1 MQKLTEL
8 QKRLCTLLQQGIPVC
23 EKPFNKIANDLGV
36 STEQV
41 LNDIRQLKASG
52 FIRRFRAI
60 INHRTLGKASTLA
73 AAHVPEEKLLDVT
86 EAVNALSG
94 VSHNYLRDHYYNLW
108 FTLQAQT
115 IEEIENI
122 LSDLHKRFGIVFH
135 SLPVLRTFKLSVQFN
150 VTGKGHTSNKMTS
163 EKPKSTKVMLSENE
177 KYILSNLQKEIEI
190 TEKPFSFL
198 ANDKLPIED
207 VFEIIQQLFTK
218 GVIRRVAAV
227 IDYMKLGF
235 KANVLFACQVPL
247 EKIVEAGEKLANM
260 EIVSHCYERKTFDG
274 WPYNLFGMLHARSM
288 EEIINEVN
296 EFIKKEGI
304 TSFQLLSTV
313 SELKKEPVYHKYK

>member
-1 MQKLTEL
+1 MSLSEL
-8 QKRLCTLLQQGIPVC
+8 QTRLCTLLQQGIPVC
-23 EKPFNKIANDLGV
+23 ERPFAKIANDLGV

-41 LNDIRQLKASG
+41 INDVRQLKDSG
-52 FIRRFRAI
+52 LIRRFRAI

-73 AAHVPEEKLLDVT
+73 AAHVPEDKLHDVT

-94 VSHNYLRDHYYNLW
+94 VSHNYLRNHYYNLW

-115 IEEIENI
+115 AEEIENI
-122 LSDLHKRFGIVFH
+122 LSDLQKRFWIVFH

-150 VTGKGHTSNKMTS
+150 VTSKGHVSNKTTS
-163 EKPKSTKVMLSENE
+163 AKPESTKVSLSENE
-177 KYILSNLQKEIEI
+177 KYILSRLQNEIEI

-198 ANDKLPIED
+198 ANEKLPIED
-207 VFEIIQQLFTK
+207 VLEIIQQLFKK
-218 GVIRRVAAV
+218 GVIRRIAAV

-235 KANVLFACQVPL
+235 NANVLFACQVPP
-247 EKIVEAGEKLANM
+247 EKIIDAGEKLANM

-296 EFIKKEGI
+296 EFVKKENI

-313 SELKKEPVYHKYK
+313 SELKKEPVYHKLK